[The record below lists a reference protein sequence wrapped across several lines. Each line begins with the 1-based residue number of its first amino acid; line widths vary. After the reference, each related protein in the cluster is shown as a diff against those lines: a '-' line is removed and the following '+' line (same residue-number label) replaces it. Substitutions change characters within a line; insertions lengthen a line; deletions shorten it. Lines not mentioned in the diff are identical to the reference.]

1 MKVAITGVNGLLGST
16 LFREAYSYGWEAVQL
31 SRSDIKVEMKL
42 ETLSNILLDLD
53 CSVLIHCAAN
63 TNVEACEYD
72 QLGCFRDNVLLTE
85 KLAIACRLND
95 IKFVFISSTGI
106 YGNYQ
111 DDPYCEYDA
120 VVPTTIHHQS
130 KWLAEKLIPNTVK
143 DYLIIRT
150 GWLFGG
156 DWNMPKNFVANRI
169 KEAVSSQ
176 GSIHSDTSQSG
187 NPTFVGDVARNIYEL
202 LAQSYSG
209 TFNCV
214 NHGSAT
220 RFEYVTEIIRLS
232 GLNVSVLPIDGSAF
246 KRKAKVSHNESA
258 VNFKL
263 TEFGLDKMPSWKKS
277 LSDYINTI
285 RHEYEKQS

>member
-16 LFREAYSYGWEAVQL
+16 LFREAHSYGWEAMKL
-31 SRSDIKVEMKL
+31 SRNDIKIETEL
-42 ETLSNILLDLD
+42 ETLSKILLDLD

-63 TNVEACEYD
+63 TNVEACED
-72 QLGCFRDNVLLTE
+72 DRLGCLRDNVVLTE

-106 YGNYQ
+106 YGKYQ
-111 DDPYCEYDA
+111 DMAYCEYDA

-130 KWLAEKLIPNTVK
+130 KWLAEKLIQNTVK

-169 KEAVSSQ
+169 KEAISSQ
-176 GSIHSDTSQSG
+176 WCIQSDTSQNG
-187 NPTFVGDVARNIYEL
+187 NPTFVDDVARNIYEL
-202 LAQSYSG
+202 LVQNYSG

-246 KRKAKVSHNESA
+246 KRKAKVSHNETA

-263 TEFGLDKMPSWKKS
+263 AEFGLDKMPSWKKKFVR
-277 LSDYINTI
+277 LYK
-285 RHEYEKQS
+285 HY